1 MLLKP
6 RHDLFFEEIERV
18 DDLFMGQVADVEHAH
33 EMIRADLLHLTLDLF
48 RDAGGISRDQVTAVD
63 QPLPI
68 EL

>member
-1 MLLKP
+1 MS
-6 RHDLFFEEIERV
+6 EV
-18 DDLFMGQVADVEHAH
+18 TDVEHAH
-33 EMIRADLLHLTLDLF
+33 EVIGADLLHLTLDLF